1 MEKPTSPGRKRAG
14 TGARAA
20 GWHGLPP
27 TTHRF
32 VPPLQLETPSHG
44 ITESAAPAPA
54 LWVDLYYSNGSRQ
67 TVRGFAMAWTASA
80 VLAQW
85 VEFSIAHEAWVRSD
99 QCTRRELPRRSGLE
113 D

>member
-1 MEKPTSPGRKRAG
+1 MAK
-14 TGARAA
+14 AA

-32 VPPLQLETPSHG
+32 VPPLQLEAPTEG
-44 ITESAAPAPA
+44 ITESASPAPA
-54 LWVDLYYSNGSRQ
+54 LWVDLEYPDGARQ

-85 VEFSIAHEAWVRSD
+85 VEFSIAREAWVRPD
-99 QCTRRELPRRSGLE
+99 QCTRREIPRRTAHT